1 MLQLGGGS
9 SANWAGAVS
18 IGGGTLKFAVGTTT
32 LARGVG
38 VGDGGVTVSGGTLV
52 ANNVFGAFG
61 SATVTV
67 SSGELRLAVAQ
78 PAFSPAVTVSGGQR
92 DDDDTGQWDGRPV
105 DDGGQRSASN
115 TLSIPSG
122 TTTSSMT
129 GGSVTVSAGGVF
141 HSSNACGFTGSS
153 LLGSGS

>member
-1 MLQLGGGS
+1 MSATAGS
-9 SANWAGAVS
+9 
-18 IGGGTLKFAVGTTT
+18 L
-32 LARGVG
+32 
-38 VGDGGVTVSGGTLV
+38 TVSGGTLV

-105 DDGGQRSASN
+105 DDGGQRLASN
-115 TLSIPSG
+115 TQSIPSG